1 MEPHTL
7 IQYDPNVPPIYW
19 DTETVGLHGPIVLF
33 QYAIGDG
40 PIHLVEVWKQPIQAT
55 IDLFKMVVEHPGGV
69 VGFNLTF
76 DAFHLC
82 QMATTLLL
90 MSDKSAILEEC
101 INEYAM
107 KEPEGRDG
115 PCFKPVRALDLML
128 HARKGPYQSTMNRG
142 DIRIRRVPSPLSYLL
157 AAELDRRIPLPDIYF
172 SRQKV
177 KKKWQSYAILDV
189 DGDVNPDFRDVVLKF
204 APSSGL
210 KALAVD
216 ALKIPEDEIMAFGDI
231 EPPDIYDENG
241 KAIALEECG
250 YAPYAVAV
258 ESYGEWKKSWPAFI
272 QTHIDHWHTHE
283 KARLYAEKDIVYTRG
298 LHVHFGRPELGDDD
312 SELACMVGAVRWRG
326 FKIDPEGIKV
336 LKAKAIAKVST
347 VPTAAS
353 HVKPW
358 IYELLSPAEQIA
370 AKGSTKKTILEALMK
385 QVGIRCTECDATG
398 EIDETPCDKCSGDG
412 IFTHPAAERARL
424 VLDARKGK
432 YEINFYDKLLRAGR
446 LHASFEVIGALSSR
460 MSGTGGGL
468 NAQGI
473 KRDKEVREKFP
484 LAWPGYILCGGD
496 FAGFEVVLAEA
507 AYNCPDLRRDLL
519 FKRPCLKC
527 TKGTKRPE
535 CRCKGEGVVDRDTV
549 NQTWCHD
556 CLTFNPKPGCDDC
569 WGTGL
574 SDSKI
579 HALCSGRSSTRT

>member
-1 MEPHTL
+1 M

-90 MSDKSAILEEC
+90 MSDKSAILEDC

-204 APSSGL
+204 APSWGL

-298 LHVHFGRPELGDDD
+298 LHVHFNKPELGDDD

-358 IYELLSPAEQIA
+358 IYELSVAGRADRRQGEHEEDHPGSP
-370 AKGSTKKTILEALMK
+370 
-385 QVGIRCTECDATG
+385 
-398 EIDETPCDKCSGDG
+398 DETSG
-412 IFTHPAAERARL
+412 HQ
-424 VLDARKGK
+424 V
-432 YEINFYDKLLRAGR
+432 Y
-446 LHASFEVIGALSSR
+446 R
-460 MSGTGGGL
+460 M
-468 NAQGI
+468 
-473 KRDKEVREKFP
+473 
-484 LAWPGYILCGGD
+484 
-496 FAGFEVVLAEA
+496 
-507 AYNCPDLRRDLL
+507 RRD
-519 FKRPCLKC
+519 
-527 TKGTKRPE
+527 
-535 CRCKGEGVVDRDTV
+535 
-549 NQTWCHD
+549 
-556 CLTFNPKPGCDDC
+556 
-569 WGTGL
+569 
-574 SDSKI
+574 
-579 HALCSGRSSTRT
+579 GRN